1 MTDSDRL
8 HRSAMGYVS
17 EANHL
22 RACGE
27 SEENV
32 QSAKAKALR
41 LEKLAALYLD
51 DGLEPTRSELFQN
64 AASLAVECGDYED
77 AKKLVAEGL
86 KGNPPEKIAKKLRN
100 VLIKVGV

>member
-27 SEENV
+27 SEETV
-32 QSAKAKALR
+32 KSMKVKAFR
-41 LEKLAALYLD
+41 LEKLAALYSD
-51 DGLEPTRSELFQN
+51 EGLEPTRSELFRN
-64 AASLAVECGDYED
+64 AASPAVECGDYKD

-86 KGNPPEKIAKKLRN
+86 KGNPPEKIADKLRN
-100 VLIKVGV
+100 FLIKVGV